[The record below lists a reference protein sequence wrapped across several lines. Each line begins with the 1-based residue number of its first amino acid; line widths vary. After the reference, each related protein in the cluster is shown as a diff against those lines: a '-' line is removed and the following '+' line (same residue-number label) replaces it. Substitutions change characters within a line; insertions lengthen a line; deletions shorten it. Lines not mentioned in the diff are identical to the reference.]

1 MQWDMKGRLIWS
13 LTPYSPAITISLMT
27 KKKVF
32 LLIFLFLAFLTG
44 IRLCW
49 IVLTA
54 PAIQSTAQ
62 QGIIDLRHWEV
73 EQHQS
78 VSLNGEWE
86 FYPHRFLYTNNR
98 ADEAPFKPYKGVPIQ
113 VPGNWSAQISNE
125 IDSTFGYGSYR
136 LRLLMPT
143 SKQQFYSIRVPSVSS
158 SSAVYVNG
166 RLVGHAG
173 QPATRSNDYIARNV
187 PYTVT
192 FTTDQRE
199 LEIVIQA
206 ANYDDR
212 LTGGLFGSVKLGSEQ
227 AIRKVEW
234 LSIGSQLAVCLILL
248 LHALYTVLMFAIGI
262 RHKALLSFGLL
273 NLFAIMVVLIDDDR
287 LLLHGLS
294 LSFEWMHKLYY
305 LSFLGVALSLLH
317 YVHHLLPASFLYL
330 RRKWLRGYMM
340 VCAAFVLC
348 IILQPFPMSIVVDYI
363 HTIIVLFPYLF
374 VPVMSFRAL
383 CRGDADALFLLL
395 GTTAVTANV
404 IWGVVKNTVWME
416 MGYYPIDVIAGFI
429 AFSLFW
435 FKRYLRSAQQSSRL
449 AEQLQEADKRKD
461 DFLVNTSHELRNPL
475 HGILTIAQTV
485 LEQKQE
491 QDVEANRDKLKLLL
505 SVGRRMSFML
515 NDLLDITRLK
525 ESQVKLQMST
535 INIRSVAAG
544 VVDMMRVMAEGK
556 RLTFVIQIPDTFPS
570 VTADENR
577 IIQVLFNLLHNAV
590 KFTDQGT
597 ITVQADIKGK
607 LALISIADTGV
618 GIDPSLLHTIFLPY
632 DQGNSGEGNS
642 AGGLGL
648 GLSISKQLVELH
660 KGELTVRSVVG
671 QGTTFTFTLP
681 LANQGV
687 EFGGASTASVTSI
700 PVSGPDTFKEHP
712 IAISSAA
719 SAVKMPDYAEAA
731 ATASTASLAHHKPR
745 TLLQSDRPRIL
756 AIDDDPVNLNILGS
770 VLLSSQYEMWATT
783 SVQEVLT
790 QLETREWDLV
800 IIDVMMP
807 SMSGYELTA
816 TIRKRYSL
824 TELPILLLTARSRA
838 EDIESGFLSGAN
850 DYVTKPVDAAEL
862 RSRVY
867 SLTSIRQSVNEQLR
881 MEAAWLQSQIQPHFL
896 FNTLNAIAALSEF
909 DLERMRLML
918 QAFSD
923 YLRASFDFR
932 NSEQLISI
940 KHELELVRSYLWIE
954 QERYD
959 DRLHVEWEIEDGLEF
974 QVLPLSIQPLVENA
988 VRHGIAKRSAGGTIW
1003 IRIKSYGLEAEIS
1016 VADNG
1021 VGIASDKMSYLFDKH
1036 PNRKGGI
1043 GLINTHHRLKQLNGT
1058 GLTVKSKLGQGTTIS
1073 FRMKK

>member
-1 MQWDMKGRLIWS
+1 MVLDTLFASGYHC
-13 LTPYSPAITISLMT
+13 PMT

-32 LLIFLFLAFLTG
+32 LLIGIFLAFLTG

-49 IVLTA
+49 IFLTA
-54 PAIQSTAQ
+54 PAVHPMAQ
-62 QGIIDLRHWEV
+62 QGLIDLRYWEV
-73 EQHQS
+73 GQNQS

-98 ADEAPFKPYKGVPIQ
+98 ADDVPFTPNKGVPIQ
-113 VPGNWSAQISNE
+113 VPGNWSAQISNAT
-125 IDSTFGYGSYR
+125 DSTFGYGSYR

-143 SKQQFYSIRVPSVSS
+143 SKQQLYSIRVPSVSS

-166 RLVGHAG
+166 RLMGHAG
-173 QPATRSNDYIARNV
+173 QPATRANDYIARNV

-212 LTGGLFGSVKLGSEQ
+212 MTGGLFGSVKLGSEQ
-227 AIRKVEW
+227 AIRNVEW

-248 LHALYTVLMFAIGI
+248 LHALYPVLMFAIGI
-262 RHKALLSFGLL
+262 RHKALLSFALL
-273 NLFAIMVVLIDDDR
+273 NLFAIMAILIDDDR

-348 IILQPFPMSIVVDYI
+348 TILQPFPMNIVVDYI

-383 CRGDADALFLLL
+383 CRGDTDAIYLLL
-395 GTTAVTANV
+395 GTTAVTANI

-416 MGYYPIDVIAGFI
+416 MGYYPVDVIAGFI

-485 LEQKQE
+485 LENENLK
-491 QDVEANRDKLKLLL
+491 DIEANRAKLKLLI
-505 SVGRRMSFML
+505 SVGKRMSLML

-525 ESQVKLQMST
+525 ESQVKLHVST
-535 INIRSVAAG
+535 FSIRSVAVGA
-544 VVDMMRVMAEGK
+544 VDMMRIMAEGK
-556 RLTFVIQIPDTFPS
+556 PIKLVLQIPDTFPF

-597 ITVQADIKGK
+597 ITVQAGIKGEM
-607 LALISIADTGV
+607 AFISITDTGV
-618 GIDPSLLHTIFLPY
+618 GIDENLLHTIFLPY
-632 DQGNSGEGNS
+632 EQGNADESSS

-648 GLSISKQLVELH
+648 GLSISKQLIELH
-660 KGELTVRSVVG
+660 KGELTVSSVVG

-681 LANQGV
+681 IANQGV
-687 EFGGASTASVTSI
+687 EEDGTTTLSVDGAIDTLKEHQAAAKSVGSVTRI
-700 PVSGPDTFKEHP
+700 LVNNP
-712 IAISSAA
+712 
-719 SAVKMPDYAEAA
+719 EAA
-731 ATASTASLAHHKPR
+731 ATDCLTDCIPISLFPPG
-745 TLLQSDRPRIL
+745 RPRVL
-756 AIDDDPVNLNILGS
+756 AIDDDPVNLNILSS
-770 VLLSSQYEMWATT
+770 VLSPSQYDMFTTT
-783 SVQEVLT
+783 SVQEALT
-790 QLETREWDLV
+790 QLETNEWDLV

-816 TIRKRYSL
+816 SIRKRYSL
-824 TELPILLLTARSRA
+824 TELPILLLTARSRT

-867 SLTSIRQSVNEQLR
+867 SLTGIRKSVNEQLR

-896 FNTLNAIAALSEF
+896 FNTLNAIVALSEF
-909 DLERMRLML
+909 DLERMRMML

-932 NSEQLISI
+932 NAEQLISI
-940 KHELELVRSYLWIE
+940 QHELELVRSYLWIE

-959 DRLHVEWEIEDGLEF
+959 DRLHVEWDIEDGIEF

-988 VRHGIAKRSAGGTIW
+988 VRHGIAKRSKGGTIW
-1003 IRIKSYGLEAEIS
+1003 IRIRTHGLEAEVS
-1016 VADNG
+1016 VEDDG
-1021 VGIASDKMSYLFDKH
+1021 VGIASDKMKYLLEKH
-1036 PNRKGGI
+1036 PSHKGGI
-1043 GLINTHHRLKQLNGT
+1043 GLINTHQRLKQLNGK
-1058 GLTVKSKLGQGTTIS
+1058 GLTVKSESGQGTTIS
-1073 FRMKK
+1073 FRIKK